1 MLQACLP
8 VDETAWQV
16 ENGLPPLIEHEED
29 MATKPDVIEER
40 LGWTIK
46 IGWGAIGV
54 FAVAFG
60 WLLTFYIPQQ
70 MASTQ
75 TAIKADTASQ
85 LEPLKIQLATIN
97 GLLQLK
103 ETRNVSDAIRLGVNF
118 SEPKYAIAAVKA
130 IAQQAQVER
139 IQTQPAVLARVSEQ
153 IRQAAQSQPALVG
166 EAWSAQLA
174 LVDYRSSLP
183 TEPSPPISA
192 TPKFVFHGAMMDGG
206 SITNMGQ
213 KLDGAYWRNF
223 TFENA
228 RIEYD
233 GGPMILENVR
243 FINCTFVVR
252 YSPRG
257 EQLAEMVLTQN
268 AVTGSLG

>member
-1 MLQACLP
+1 MA
-8 VDETAWQV
+8 AK
-16 ENGLPPLIEHEED
+16 IE
-29 MATKPDVIEER
+29 VIEER
-40 LGWTIK
+40 LKWTIE
-46 IGWGAIGV
+46 IGWGVAGFLGLAIV
-54 FAVAFG
+54 
-60 WLLTFYIPQQ
+60 LLVTWWIPRETNTLRD
-70 MASTQ
+70 S
-75 TAIKADTASQ
+75 IKADTAAQ
-85 LEPLKIQLATIN
+85 IEPVKLQLATIS

-103 ETRNVSDAIRLGVNF
+103 ETKNVSDAIRLGVNF

-130 IAQQAQVER
+130 IAQQAQVEK
-139 IQTQPAVLARVSEQ
+139 IQTQPSVLAGVSEK
-153 IRQAAQSQPALVG
+153 IRQAAQSQPALVSD
-166 EAWSAQLA
+166 AWSAQLA

-183 TEPSPPISA
+183 TEPTPPISA
-192 TPKFVFHGAMMDGG
+192 TPKFVFHGAMMNGG
-206 SITNMGQ
+206 AVINGGQ
-213 KLDGAYWRNF
+213 KLDGAYWRNY